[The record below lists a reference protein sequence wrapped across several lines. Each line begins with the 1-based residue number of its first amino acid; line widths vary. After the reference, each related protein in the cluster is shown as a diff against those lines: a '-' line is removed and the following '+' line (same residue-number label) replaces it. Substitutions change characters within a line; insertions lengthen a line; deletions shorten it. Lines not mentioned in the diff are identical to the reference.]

1 MKLTEYLN
9 AINHSKESLMDTED
23 ESVEKEYV
31 PFVVNRCLSYFPDTI
46 YFSNEMN
53 QYHTL
58 PKNMQ
63 FDFLR
68 LGVRKNKRYSSWLK
82 KQKINNIDIIK
93 QYFGYSDAKAI
104 QVVDLLSDED
114 LISMQEEMY
123 TGGTQKMKKPK

>member
-1 MKLTEYLN
+1 VKLTEYLN
-9 AINHSKESLMDTED
+9 AINHSKESLMATED

-46 YFSNEMN
+46 YFVNEVN
-53 QYHTL
+53 KYHML

-68 LGVRKNKRYSSWLK
+68 LGVRKNKRYSSWIK
-82 KQKINNIDIIK
+82 KQKLDKIDIIK
-93 QYFGYSDAKAI
+93 QYFRYSDAKAI
-104 QVVDLLSDED
+104 QVADLLSEED

>member
-9 AINHSKESLMDTED
+9 AINHSKESLMATED

-46 YFSNEMN
+46 YFVNEVN
-53 QYHTL
+53 KYHML

-68 LGVRKNKRYSSWLK
+68 LGVRKNKRYSSWTR
-82 KQKINNIDIIK
+82 
-93 QYFGYSDAKAI
+93 
-104 QVVDLLSDED
+104 
-114 LISMQEEMY
+114 LISSSSTLDTRMLRQY
-123 TGGTQKMKKPK
+123 KLRTYYQKKI

>member
-9 AINHSKESLMDTED
+9 AINHSKESLMATED

-46 YFSNEMN
+46 YFVNEVN
-53 QYHTL
+53 KYHML

-68 LGVRKNKRYSSWLK
+68 LGVRKNKRYSSWIK
-82 KQKINNIDIIK
+82 KQKLDKIDIIK
-93 QYFGYSDAKAI
+93 QYFRYSDAKAI
-104 QVVDLLSDED
+104 QVADLLSEED